1 MHRPQRQLQRSNAG
15 SMDGSGGGFWC
26 GSGEGA
32 IAALCPRVGLAP
44 YRAGNEAPRD

>member
-26 GSGEGA
+26 GSGEG
-32 IAALCPRVGLAP
+32 G
-44 YRAGNEAPRD
+44 YRGAVS